1 MNPFAVNY
9 NIIYILKKQV
19 IWYNIDMKKIYF
31 YKKNFLII
39 STLIFILLTLIEYIK
54 YFFSANNFFGIAYLL
69 INIGIIFLL
78 IPIMKNYNKYYSGQR
93 ISKLI
98 IIILLGLFSSFI
110 LNHMVSNLLSYKDA
124 SKEYIDSI
132 FIIKTILKTIIYI
145 LLIPFTYH
153 EFSLQKLIQNKQTKH
168 VQTQTTNQTKKVIRK
183 KKVIKKRKEKKENPN

>member
-1 MNPFAVNY
+1 
-9 NIIYILKKQV
+9 
-19 IWYNIDMKKIYF
+19 MKKIYF

-39 STLIFILLTLIEYIK
+39 STLVFILLTLIEYIK
-54 YFFSANNFFGIAYLL
+54 YFFSANNFFGIIYLL

-98 IIILLGLFSSFI
+98 IIILLGIFSSFV
-110 LNHMVSNLLSYKDA
+110 LNHMVLNLLSYKDA

-132 FIIKTILKTIIYI
+132 FIIKNILKTIIYI

-153 EFSLQKLIQNKQTKH
+153 EFSLQKLIQNKQTKQ
-168 VQTQTTNQTKKVIRK
+168 VQTQITNQTKKVIRK
-183 KKVIKKRKEKKENPN
+183 KKVIKKRKVKKENPNQK